1 MCLRGRK
8 RGISIMTITKDMSI
22 GEVVQKYPATVEVF
36 LRHGLMC
43 FGCAVAR
50 FESIEQGA
58 LAHGMDVDALLRDLN
73 AAVSE
78 EPETAAPAGR

>member
-78 EPETAAPAGR
+78 EPETAAPAER